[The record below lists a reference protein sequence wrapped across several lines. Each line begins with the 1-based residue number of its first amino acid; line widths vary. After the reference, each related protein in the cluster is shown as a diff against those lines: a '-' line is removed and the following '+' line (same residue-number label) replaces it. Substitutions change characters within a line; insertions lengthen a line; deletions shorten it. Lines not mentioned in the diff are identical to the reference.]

1 MSRMDRCVAGNVFGS
16 YPMYLMLT
24 LLVWAAVF
32 ASVTRHQTGLR
43 YVVASIV
50 VTVVLLEK
58 FLGLVDTELSKC
70 PDFCPNFIMETGIHD
85 DIVLPYIRP
94 FIRELNPWIG
104 GLECVTLVWWVLI
117 RKPTALVA
125 NAMPPATP
133 LPPPP
138 PPATR
143 LPPPPPKTRQPT
155 MGYDAGATPLST
167 GWGGMYTFG
176 SGSHNRF
183 IDNRTMYAPAAEEE
197 DPNEQESA
205 DFID

>member
-1 MSRMDRCVAGNVFGS
+1 M
-16 YPMYLMLT
+16 
-24 LLVWAAVF
+24 
-32 ASVTRHQTGLR
+32 
-43 YVVASIV
+43 
-50 VTVVLLEK
+50 VVLLEK
-58 FLGLVDTELSKC
+58 FLELVDTELAMCPDMC
-70 PDFCPNFIMETGIHD
+70 PDFICIIYTDPHTHKQGSVHS
-85 DIVLPYIRP
+85 DIIIPYIVP
-94 FIRELNPWIG
+94 FIRGLKYRIFA
-104 GLECVTLVWWVLI
+104 LECVTLVWWVLI
-117 RKPTALVA
+117 RKPTVLVA

-138 PPATR
+138 P
-143 LPPPPPKTRQPT
+143 KTRQPT
-155 MGYDAGATPLST
+155 MGDDAAATPLFA

>member
-1 MSRMDRCVAGNVFGS
+1 
-16 YPMYLMLT
+16 MYLLLT
-24 LLVWAAVF
+24 FLVWAAIFV
-32 ASVTRHQTGLR
+32 SVTRHHTGLR

-50 VTVVLLEK
+50 VMVVLLEK
-58 FLGLVDTELSKC
+58 FLELVDTELAMCPDMC
-70 PDFCPNFIMETGIHD
+70 PDFICIIYTDPHTHKQGSVHS
-85 DIVLPYIRP
+85 DIIIPYIVP
-94 FIRELNPWIG
+94 FIRGLKNRIFA
-104 GLECVTLVWWVLI
+104 LECVTLVWWVLI
-117 RKPTALVA
+117 RKSTVLVA
-125 NAMPPATP
+125 NAMQPATP